1 MQSVNLPV
9 GVAADCD
16 IFTQYILTMVLSEPS
31 QFKWAA
37 LASYISIIAGGVTY
51 LAYVKK
57 ERGHVWHH
65 PAGDM
70 FPLIRRKIT

>member
-1 MQSVNLPV
+1 MYHNYISRLASNRN
-9 GVAADCD
+9 GSNK
-16 IFTQYILTMVLSEPS
+16 FILTMVLSEPS

-37 LASYISIIAGGVTY
+37 LASYLSIIAGGVTY
-51 LAYVKK
+51 LVYVKK

-70 FPLIRRKIT
+70 FPLIRRKAT